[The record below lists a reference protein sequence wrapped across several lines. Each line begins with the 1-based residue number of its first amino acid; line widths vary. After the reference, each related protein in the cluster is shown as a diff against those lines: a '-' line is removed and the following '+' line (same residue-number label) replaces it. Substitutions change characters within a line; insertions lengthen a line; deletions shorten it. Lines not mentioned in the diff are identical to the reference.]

1 MYGTLVNVAAI
12 VVGSILGL
20 LFGKRIKTEVS
31 SSLFRALGLCVIY
44 VGLAGVLDTKEPML
58 LIISIALGTLIGET
72 INIERKLEILSEKVE
87 GLFKGKGDSGSG
99 IKEGFLTATLLFC
112 VGSMAIIG
120 PLESA
125 LTGVHSTLY
134 AKSVLDGI
142 SSLLFSSTLGIGV
155 MLSAAPVLLYQGSIA
170 LFAGVL
176 KPFMT
181 EGLVGALSSVGSL
194 LIVGLG
200 LNMSLHAKLKVSN
213 MLPAILVP
221 IVYFFILSFIG

>member
-12 VVGSILGL
+12 IVGSILGL

-44 VGLAGVLDTKEPML
+44 VGLAGVLDTREPML
-58 LIISIALGTLIGET
+58 LIISIAVGTLIGET
-72 INIERKLEILSEKVE
+72 INIERRLEILSEKVE
-87 GLFKGKGDSGSG
+87 GLFKGKGDSG

-125 LTGVHSTLY
+125 LTGIHSTLF

-194 LIVGLG
+194 LILGLG

-221 IVYFFILSFIG
+221 VIYFFILSFLG

>member
-12 VVGSILGL
+12 IVGSILGL

-44 VGLAGVLDTKEPML
+44 VGLAGVLETKEPML

-87 GLFKGKGDSGSG
+87 GLFKGKGDSG

-125 LTGVHSTLY
+125 LTGVHSTLF

-142 SSLLFSSTLGIGV
+142 SSILFSSTLGIGV

-194 LIVGLG
+194 LILGLG

-221 IVYFFILSFIG
+221 VVYFFILSFIG

>member
-12 VVGSILGL
+12 IVGSILGL

-58 LIISIALGTLIGET
+58 LIISIAVGTLIGET

-87 GLFKGKGDSGSG
+87 GLFKGKGDSG

-125 LTGVHSTLY
+125 LTGIHSTLF

-194 LIVGLG
+194 LILGLG

-221 IVYFFILSFIG
+221 VVYFFILSFMG

>member
-12 VVGSILGL
+12 IAGSILGL
-20 LFGKRIKTEVS
+20 LFGKRIKIEVS
-31 SSLFRALGLCVIY
+31 SSMFRALGLCIIY
-44 VGLAGVLDTKEPML
+44 VGLAGVLETKEPML
-58 LIISIALGTLIGET
+58 LIISIALGTLVGET

-87 GLFKGKGDSGSG
+87 GLFKGNGDSG

-125 LTGVHSTLY
+125 LTGSHSTLF

-142 SSLLFSSTLGIGV
+142 SSILFSSTLGIGV

-194 LIVGLG
+194 LILGLG

-221 IVYFFILSFIG
+221 VIYFIFLSFIG

>member
-12 VVGSILGL
+12 IAGSLLGL
-20 LFGKRIKTEVS
+20 LFGKRIKIEVS
-31 SSLFRALGLCVIY
+31 SSLFRALGLCIIY
-44 VGLAGVLDTKEPML
+44 VGLAGVLETKEPML
-58 LIISIALGTLIGET
+58 LIISIALGTLVGET
-72 INIERKLEILSEKVE
+72 INIERKLELLSEKVE
-87 GLFKGKGDSGSG
+87 GLFKGKGDSG

-125 LTGVHSTLY
+125 LTGVHSTLF

-142 SSLLFSSTLGIGV
+142 SSILFSSTLGIGV

-194 LIVGLG
+194 LILGLG

-213 MLPAILVP
+213 MLPSILVP
-221 IVYFFILSFIG
+221 VIYFIFLSFIG

>member
-12 VVGSILGL
+12 IVGSILGL

-44 VGLAGVLDTKEPML
+44 VGLAGVLETREPML
-58 LIISIALGTLIGET
+58 LIISIAVGTLVGET

-87 GLFKGKGDSGSG
+87 GLFKGKGDSG

-125 LTGVHSTLY
+125 LTGVHSTLF

-170 LFAGVL
+170 LFAGAL

-194 LIVGLG
+194 LILGLG
-200 LNMSLHAKLKVSN
+200 LNMTLHAKLKVSN

-221 IVYFFILSFIG
+221 ILYFILRSFIG